1 MPVKSRHSRLG
12 ASAPA
17 PPARQRIIAGA
28 RSHFFAHGFRGVT
41 TEDLAEGLGMSKK
54 TLYAHFPS
62 KTALLES
69 VILNKFQEVEADL
82 DRIAQ
87 TRGSDFIQILQDL
100 LACVQRHADEI
111 QPAFVRD
118 VRREAPELFKLVEKR
133 RAELL
138 QRHFG
143 RAFAQG
149 RRVGLIRKDIPVK
162 WIIDIL
168 LGATQALVNPP
179 KLAELGLTVRGGFAA
194 VISVVLS
201 GVLTDKGK
209 ELL

>member
-1 MPVKSRHSRLG
+1 MTVRAANSRLR
-12 ASAPA
+12 ASAA
-17 PPARQRIIAGA
+17 EPPARQRIIAGA

-41 TEDLAEGLGMSKK
+41 TEELAESLGMSKK
-54 TLYAHFPS
+54 TLYAHFLS

-69 VILNKFQEVEADL
+69 VMLNKFQEVEADL
-82 DRIAQ
+82 DRIA
-87 TRGSDFIQILQDL
+87 RERSPDFIRTLQEL
-100 LACVQRHADEI
+100 LACMQRHADEI

-118 VRREAPELFKLVEKR
+118 VRREAPDLFKLAEKR
-133 RAELL
+133 RADLL

-143 RAFAQG
+143 RAFAEG

-179 KLAELGLTVRGGFAA
+179 KLAEHGLTVRGGFSA